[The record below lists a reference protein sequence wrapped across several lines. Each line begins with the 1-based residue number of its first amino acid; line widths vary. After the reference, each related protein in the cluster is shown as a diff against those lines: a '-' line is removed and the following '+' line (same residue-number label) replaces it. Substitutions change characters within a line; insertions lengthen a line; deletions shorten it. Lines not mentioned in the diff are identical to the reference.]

1 MAKILIVDDEPRIR
15 ELIRENLQYSGYTC
29 EEAGDGSAALSLLTG
44 GGYDL
49 VILDLM
55 MPFMDGMT
63 CLREMRT
70 RRINTPVIILTAR
83 GEEYDKLAGLEG
95 GADDYVV
102 KPFSP
107 RELVARVKAVLNRTM
122 PRTEAS
128 DSTMTFGELSIDT
141 ASHTVKVSGEEV
153 SLTPKEFDLLVF
165 LASNKG
171 IALSRE
177 KILQKVW
184 NYDYFGEDRTVDTHV
199 KMLRGHLGKC
209 RGYIATVWGIGYK
222 FDPDA
227 ARYAEALLFMRQTSK
242 TRRTIGIRGQLMGF
256 LCFICLLLVG
266 LFWFLSTQLLEPLYT
281 THIQKQLTEQAEAI
295 VARMDEAIGKGET
308 LSYWAFGSRLYVNNT
323 FFNALRDDIFELGGM
338 SSFCIDISDTTLR
351 QIFKV
356 DNLSYCNLHRTR
368 PTDTADEQT
377 AYTTA
382 RAMRQLCRESGG
394 TVVRKINPPTPSGS
408 VQLMVGRMTSDGNY
422 TVLVTTSLMH
432 VAEAGKVLSTV
443 LPLAAALIFAFSMS
457 AAWLF
462 SEWFTKPLRALS
474 GAARQVAQGNYAV
487 HVDSVRNDELG
498 DLAQEFNHMAKEV
511 QHASQMQRDLL
522 ANVSHDLRTP
532 LTLIKGYAETVR
544 DLTGDDKKHRDEQ
557 MNIIVDE
564 TDRLTALV
572 SSVMELSKVTSGA
585 LKCEK
590 VHFDMG
596 QLCDEVSERYDAVCA
611 QNGWQLKLEIPDE
624 ELPVYADPDMMQRA
638 LHNLL
643 GNAMHHIGEDGIFV
657 LRALRCPEGVRV
669 EVEDHGPGI
678 SAEDLPYIFD
688 RYYRSRSDAGKQGT
702 GLGLS
707 ITKAI
712 FQQHGFRFGVHSTVG
727 KGTVFWF
734 IMTDTEDAAAQ

>member
-1 MAKILIVDDEPRIR
+1 MRHHR
-15 ELIRENLQYSGYTC
+15 
-29 EEAGDGSAALSLLTG
+29 SL
-44 GGYDL
+44 
-49 VILDLM
+49 
-55 MPFMDGMT
+55 
-63 CLREMRT
+63 
-70 RRINTPVIILTAR
+70 
-83 GEEYDKLAGLEG
+83 
-95 GADDYVV
+95 
-102 KPFSP
+102 
-107 RELVARVKAVLNRTM
+107 
-122 PRTEAS
+122 
-128 DSTMTFGELSIDT
+128 
-141 ASHTVKVSGEEV
+141 
-153 SLTPKEFDLLVF
+153 
-165 LASNKG
+165 
-171 IALSRE
+171 
-177 KILQKVW
+177 
-184 NYDYFGEDRTVDTHV
+184 
-199 KMLRGHLGKC
+199 
-209 RGYIATVWGIGYK
+209 
-222 FDPDA
+222 
-227 ARYAEALLFMRQTSK
+227 
-242 TRRTIGIRGQLMGF
+242 GIRGQLMWF
-256 LCFICLLLVG
+256 LCCICLFLLG

-281 THIQKQLTEQAEAI
+281 KHIESQLTTQAESIASELDK
-295 VARMDEAIGKGET
+295 ALADGET
-308 LSYWAFGSRLYVNNT
+308 LSSWSFGRLYVNGS
-323 FFNALRDDIFELGGM
+323 FFDKLAAQLYASGNLN
-338 SSFCIDISDTTLR
+338 SFCVDISDSTMRTVYKIEN
-351 QIFKV
+351 Q
-356 DNLSYCNLHRTR
+356 SYCNLHETLLS
-368 PTDTADEQT
+368 DASNNDMIVSTAV
-377 AYTTA
+377 
-382 RAMRQLCRESGG
+382 AMRKKCRTTGGFVQTLNPPRLSGSAQLLVGRNTSGG
-394 TVVRKINPPTPSGS
+394 E
-408 VQLMVGRMTSDGNY
+408 Y
-422 TVLVTTSLMH
+422 TVLVTTSLVH
-432 VAEAGKVLSTV
+432 VAEAGNVLSTV
-443 LPLAAALIFAFSMS
+443 LPMTAALIFIMALS

-462 SEWFTKPLRALS
+462 SAWFTKPLRQLS
-474 GAARQVAQGNYAV
+474 SAARQMALGNYAV
-487 HVDSVRNDELG
+487 QVDSSRRDELG
-498 DLAQEFNHMAKEV
+498 DLAQDFNHMASEV
-511 QHASQMQRDLL
+511 QHAAQMQRDLL

-544 DLTGDDKKHRDEQ
+544 DLTGDDKAHRDEQ

-624 ELPVYADPDMMQRA
+624 ELPVCADPDMMQRA

>member
-1 MAKILIVDDEPRIR
+1 
-15 ELIRENLQYSGYTC
+15 
-29 EEAGDGSAALSLLTG
+29 
-44 GGYDL
+44 
-49 VILDLM
+49 
-55 MPFMDGMT
+55 
-63 CLREMRT
+63 
-70 RRINTPVIILTAR
+70 
-83 GEEYDKLAGLEG
+83 
-95 GADDYVV
+95 
-102 KPFSP
+102 
-107 RELVARVKAVLNRTM
+107 
-122 PRTEAS
+122 
-128 DSTMTFGELSIDT
+128 
-141 ASHTVKVSGEEV
+141 
-153 SLTPKEFDLLVF
+153 
-165 LASNKG
+165 
-171 IALSRE
+171 
-177 KILQKVW
+177 
-184 NYDYFGEDRTVDTHV
+184 
-199 KMLRGHLGKC
+199 
-209 RGYIATVWGIGYK
+209 
-222 FDPDA
+222 
-227 ARYAEALLFMRQTSK
+227 MRQTSK

-624 ELPVYADPDMMQRA
+624 ELPVCADPDMMQRA

-734 IMTDTEDAAAQ
+734 IMTDTQDAAAQ